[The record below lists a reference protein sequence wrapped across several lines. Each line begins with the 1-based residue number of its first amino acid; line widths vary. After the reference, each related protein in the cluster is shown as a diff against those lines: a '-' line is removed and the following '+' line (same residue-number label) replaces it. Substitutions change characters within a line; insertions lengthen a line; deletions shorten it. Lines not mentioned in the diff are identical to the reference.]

1 MILILDRITQHGAP
15 IMANPVRALLS
26 KLFNFAIGRDLV
38 EHNPCLAVP
47 RPGKERQRDR
57 VLSEGEIRTLWQTLD
72 GYEPVMAADG
82 VEGVAL
88 SARHHPRLILMDLQM
103 PRLDGFAA
111 AAEINR
117 TAGEPS
123 PVIVAV
129 TANAGADVRAACR
142 DAGFAGVLAKPV
154 MLDELIA
161 TVRRFLPG

>member
-1 MILILDRITQHGAP
+1 MNGRILIVEDNQVNALILRAMLRKHGY
-15 IMANPVRALLS
+15 
-26 KLFNFAIGRDLV
+26 D
-38 EHNPCLAVP
+38 
-47 RPGKERQRDR
+47 
-57 VLSEGEIRTLWQTLD
+57 
-72 GYEPVMAADG
+72 PVMAADG

-161 TVRRFLPG
+161 TVRRFLPA